1 MDASGYAY
9 DLILLS
15 PLRDSMAKMIRIC
28 EQYEVKH
35 SLVFSTDPNPAKSK
49 PKCVY
54 FCGMSGDVQYQAL
67 LLLDGK
73 AATHLGHG
81 LHKAANMIMM

>member
-49 PKCVY
+49 TKCVY